1 MKVLFI
7 TGIFPP
13 DIGGPATYVPVMA
26 RALSERGHRVK
37 VLTTSEPHDMKH
49 NDGGFPF
56 PVARVNRRLSLW
68 RRTVDLIRQIIR
80 LGRDA
85 DVIYANGMHFEAVLA
100 NKFIRQPLVMK
111 IVGDEAWE
119 RATRKGWTTDGFEDF
134 QNKRQN
140 WPAELN
146 KRLRSW
152 VTRRADRVIVPSE
165 YLKRHVIEWG
175 VPEGNCVVVYNAVEP
190 PKAVAPVVIPLA
202 TPVKLVTVGRLVPWK
217 HVDGIIESLRSLTE
231 AGLVVVGDG
240 PERRRLETTAQSLG
254 VINRVYFAEQRS
266 KSETQSLIAACD
278 IFVLNSS
285 YEGLPHVV
293 VEAMQLGL
301 PVVATAVGGTPEVI
315 KDGETGLLIPPGDND
330 ALSKALRLLIKDT
343 NLRKRLAENAQTA
356 LNKFS
361 YPVMVAETEAA
372 FMKIITDVKGNETQ

>member
-1 MKVLFI
+1 MEVLFV

-26 RALSERGHRVK
+26 GALSERGHRVK

-49 NDGGFPF
+49 DDGVFPF
-56 PVARVNRRLSLW
+56 PVVRVNRRLPLL
-68 RRTVDLIRQIIR
+68 RRTVDFTRRVIR

-85 DVIYANGMHFEAVLA
+85 DVIYANGMHLECVLA
-100 NKFIRQPLVMK
+100 NIFVRKPLVMK

-119 RATRKGWTTDGFEDF
+119 RATRKGWTTDGFDDF
-134 QNKRQN
+134 QNRRQK

-152 VTRRADRVIVPSE
+152 VTRRADRVIAPSE
-165 YLKRHVIEWG
+165 YLKRNVVDWG
-175 VPEGNCVVVYNAVEP
+175 VPEGNCIVVYNAVEP
-190 PKAVAPVVIPLA
+190 PKAVAPAVIPLI

-217 HVDGIIESLRSLTE
+217 HVDGIIGSLRSLTE
-231 AGLVVVGDG
+231 AGLVLVGDG
-240 PERRRLETTAQSLG
+240 PERQRLERIAQAQGS
-254 VINRVYFAEQRS
+254 IDRIYFTGQRS
-266 KSETQSLIAACD
+266 KDETQSLIAACN

-301 PVVATAVGGTPEVI
+301 PVVATAAGGTPEVI
-315 KDGETGLLIPPGDND
+315 KDGETGLLIPPGDNN
-330 ALSKALRLLIKDT
+330 ALSKALVLLIKDT
-343 NLRKRLAENAQTA
+343 DLRTRLAENAKTVLKQ
-356 LNKFS
+356 FS
-361 YPVMVAETEAA
+361 YPFMVVETEQALMQA
-372 FMKIITDVKGNETQ
+372 IKSGEIKIK